1 MAFGGGKAEMN
12 VTPLIDVLLV
22 LLIIFMLIVPLA
34 PTGLKA
40 NIPHQDLSGNTVP
53 DPVRTV
59 VIQVYGNTDETSEV
73 KINDEPVPWEK
84 LKSRLMQIYKYRVEK
99 VAFVRADREMGF
111 EQVARA
117 IDIVHSAGIENVG
130 LMK

>member
-22 LLIIFMLIVPLA
+22 LLIIFMLIVPLSPSGYRA
-34 PTGLKA
+34 S
-40 NIPHQDLSGNTVP
+40 IPHQDLSGNALP
-53 DPVRTV
+53 EPRTV
-59 VIQVYGNTDETSEV
+59 VIQVYGNTDETSQV
-73 KINDEPVPWEK
+73 KINDEQVAWED
-84 LKSRLMQIYKYRVEK
+84 LKTRLLQIYKYRVEK
-99 VAFVRADREMGF
+99 VIFVRADPQIGF

-117 IDIVHSAGIENVG
+117 IDIVHAAGIENVG